1 MILVA
6 GLTLLNKES
15 KTVITI
21 TVITQ
26 DSVESMSLRDD
37 TRVKDVSL
45 YLFNNYT
52 CKGIDYKL
60 NLHKNKGL
68 NQ

>member
-1 MILVA
+1 M
-6 GLTLLNKES
+6 
-15 KTVITI
+15 I
-21 TVITQ
+21 TVTIKTK
-26 DSVESMSLRDD
+26 SGSESMPVRDD

-52 CKGIDYKL
+52 SQGIDYKL

-68 NQ
+68 N

>member
-1 MILVA
+1 MIT
-6 GLTLLNKES
+6 LTIKTKSGTES
-15 KTVITI
+15 LPCM
-21 TVITQ
+21 
-26 DSVESMSLRDD
+26 DE

-60 NLHKNKGL
+60 NIRKNKEL
-68 NQ
+68 N